1 MGRNSLNGVLAIRSD
16 ERVEDSPATETDRR
30 ERQTITGVTKIS
42 QVQPAKADTT
52 PKAEPPGAQPI
63 AEPATARERRTE
75 APAKNETSGSGSRRK
90 PILIGVGAL
99 ALLAG
104 GYFAYDYIT
113 VGRFMVSTDD
123 AYVGAYMSVISPK
136 VSAIVTEVPVVDNQ
150 SVKEGQVLVH
160 LDEGDYRLALDQAQ
174 SKLATQMA
182 VITTF
187 DAQIK
192 SAEANAAQERAQ
204 LEAAKANVIKAKADY
219 ERTQALTA
227 KDYATQAALDAA
239 VAARDSAIAQVK
251 AYEAAIQAA
260 DANVA
265 LLHAQRTQAEKTA
278 KELQVAVD
286 QAKRDLSF
294 TTIRAP
300 FDGVVGNRGGV
311 QVGDYVTP
319 GKRLMAVV
327 PLDKVFVDAN
337 YKETQLPPIVAGQ
350 TAMVSVDALDGKA
363 LKGTVESVSPA
374 SGSQFSLLPPE
385 NATGNFT
392 KIVQRVPV
400 RIAIPA
406 SEAKGQLRPGLSV
419 VVSIDTRTTPSTGKH
434 EQTAKE

>member
-1 MGRNSLNGVLAIRSD
+1 MARNNLNSVLTIRRD
-16 ERVEDSPATETDRR
+16 ETDDVEAKKHVADR
-30 ERQTITGVTKIS
+30 
-42 QVQPAKADTT
+42 VQPAVSGPQTRL
-52 PKAEPPGAQPI
+52 EQQSPI
-63 AEPATARERRTE
+63 AEKSEQAPFEHKAEAPAAREKSAE
-75 APAKNETSGSGSRRK
+75 APAKNAAPSKGSRRK
-90 PILIGVGAL
+90 PIFMGIGAL
-99 ALLAG
+99 VLIAAA
-104 GYFAYDYIT
+104 YFAYNYIT
-113 VGRFMVSTDD
+113 VGRFMISTDD
-123 AYVGAYMSVISPK
+123 AYVGAYMSIISPK
-136 VSAIVTEVPVVDNQ
+136 VSAIVTQVPVVDNEA
-150 SVKEGQVLVH
+150 VKEGQVLVH
-160 LDEGDYRLALDQAQ
+160 LDEGDYQLALDQAQ

-182 VITTF
+182 VIKTF
-187 DAQIK
+187 DAQIR
-192 SAEANAAQERAQ
+192 SAEATAAQQRAQ
-204 LEAAKANVIKAKADY
+204 LEAANANVVKAKADY

-239 VAARDSAIAQVK
+239 IATRDSAIAQVK
-251 AYEAAIQAA
+251 ANEAAIQSA
-260 DANVA
+260 DANIA

-319 GKRLMAVV
+319 GKRLMAIV

-337 YKETQLPPIVAGQ
+337 FKETQLPPIVAGQ
-350 TAMVSVDALDGKA
+350 TATISVDSLDGEE
-363 LKGTVESVSPA
+363 LKGTVQSVAPA

-406 SEAKGQLRPGLSV
+406 SEAKGRLRPGLSV
-419 VVSIDTRTTPSTGKH
+419 VVSIDTRTTPAKTEK
-434 EQTAKE
+434 TAQQ